1 MDEPI
6 ITTAYE
12 PGEAPVKNAG
22 WWLQLATNAYNKSTS
37 YFDGFIRPMIE
48 DDLRHFN
55 GQHARESKY
64 LTDSYKLKSKTFRP
78 KTRTSIRKHEAT
90 AANAFFAT
98 TDVVNVEPVD
108 DRNELHRAAASLYK
122 ELLQIRLTNT
132 TRKAIPWFQT
142 CIGAYQE
149 SMTNGVVAA
158 KIEWEI
164 NERKGIDR
172 PRAPLIPAENLRM
185 DPASDWIDPVGSS
198 PYLIYLIPMYIK
210 DVKARM
216 NAGKWQPCSEA
227 QILSAKTNA
236 NDSTRQVR
244 EGRVD
249 SKDQNGA
256 VTDYTVVW
264 VHEVIVEDEGEDVVF
279 FTLGTEHLL
288 TEPVPLRERYFHGQR
303 PFIIGNCIIEAHKV
317 YPSSFCRLTRSTQT
331 EINDL
336 ANQRMENI
344 KLVLNKRYSV
354 KRNKQVDLRS
364 LTRNIAASV
373 TMVNDHDDIKI
384 MDTPDV
390 TASSYNE
397 QDRLNLDYD
406 DLAGGFSGSSVS
418 SNRNLNETVGGM
430 NLLSSSGNQVS
441 DYQLRTFVETF
452 VEPFMRLLIA
462 TEREYETDDE
472 VLKMAAL
479 KAGIAEIS
487 EALLQ
492 QDVILSVNVGM
503 NNTNPQVQAERF
515 IYGLTGLAKFKPELI
530 KRLKDEDIVKELFG
544 KLGYRDG
551 GRFFDFQA
559 DMSNQDDTKIKQLT
573 IDKLAAE
580 IEQIKAT
587 SKVKEVEAM
596 LRRVETLYSSMQTA
610 QVAATV
616 PGAVPIADEIS
627 KSAGFLDQNEAPIY
641 PEPGAAALP
650 AAVPAVDLP
659 ENTSPMFPAQ
669 PAGPGEGMMT
679 GIETP
684 EGDGVVHE

>member
-1 MDEPI
+1 MDESFEI
-6 ITTAYE
+6 TAYDQADS
-12 PGEAPVKNAG
+12 PQKDSA
-22 WWLQLATNAYNKSTS
+22 WWLKLAKNAYNKSTD
-37 YFDGFIRPMIE
+37 YFDGFVRPAIE
-48 DDLRHFN
+48 DDLRQFN

-108 DRNELHRAAASLYK
+108 DSNELHRGAADLYK
-122 ELLQIRLTNT
+122 QLLQIRLSSTSK
-132 TRKAIPWFQT
+132 KAIPWFQT

-149 SMTNGVVAA
+149 AMTNGVVAA

-172 PRAPLIPAENLRM
+172 PRGPLIPAENLRM
-185 DPASDWIDPVGSS
+185 DPAADWIDPIGSS

-210 DVKARM
+210 DVKQRM
-216 NAGKWQPCSEA
+216 ESGRWNPCSEA
-227 QILSAKTNA
+227 QMLSAKTNA

-249 SKDQNGA
+249 SKDQSGA
-256 VTDYTVVW
+256 ATDYTVVW
-264 VHEVIVEDEGEDVVF
+264 VHEVIVEDDGEDVVF

-288 TEPVPLRERYFHGQR
+288 TKPMPLKERYFHGQR
-303 PFIIGNCIIEAHKV
+303 PFVIGNCIIEAHKV
-317 YPSSFCRLTRSTQT
+317 YPSSFCRLTKSTQT

-354 KRNKQVDLRS
+354 KRNRQVDLRS

-373 TMVNDHDDIKI
+373 TMVTDHDDIKI

-390 TASSYNE
+390 TSSSYAE

-430 NLLSSSGNQVS
+430 NLLSSNGNQVS

-452 VEPFMRLLIA
+452 VEPFMRLLVA
-462 TEREYETDDE
+462 TEREYETDPE
-472 VLKMAAL
+472 VLRMAAQ
-479 KAGIAEIS
+479 KANLEEIN
-487 EALLQ
+487 EELLQ
-492 QDVILSVNVGM
+492 QDVVLSVNVGM
-503 NNTNPQVQAERF
+503 NNTNPQIQAERF
-515 IYGLTGLAKFKPELI
+515 IYGLTGLTKFKPEMM
-530 KRLKDEDIVKELFG
+530 KKLKDEEIVKELFG

-551 GRFFDFQA
+551 IRFFDFKKE
-559 DMSNQDDTKIKQLT
+559 QD
-573 IDKLAAE
+573 IDPLQGLQIEKLKAE
-580 IEQIKAT
+580 IQALKDT
-587 SKVKEVEAM
+587 SAVRQVEAM
-596 LRRVETLYSSMQTA
+596 VKRVETLYSAIQTG

-616 PGAVPIADEIS
+616 PGVVAIADEIA
-627 KSAGFLDQNEAPIY
+627 KSAGFVDQNEGPVY
-641 PEPGAAALP
+641 PQPATPAAA
-650 AAVPAVDLP
+650 AIDLP
-659 ENTSPMFPAQ
+659 VNTSPMFPSQ
-669 PAGPGEGMMT
+669 LEGPGEGMMQ
-679 GIETP
+679 GIETARP
-684 EGDGVVHE
+684 DGVVNE